1 MYPAFTNCKME
12 EKIIFKTYNSFEAD
26 QILASFQDAGI
37 PAYKREHGIGQ
48 LVEIAAGMSR
58 TSLIEIIIPEEAEDA
73 ADEIL
78 INMGLLAPP
87 PGTGAAIDSKTWA
100 DDTPQGK
107 AALLDDFAM
116 YYETAVLYLKE
127 ENYLEEFYQFF
138 FFKNREQTLIPFEES
153 FQDAFTELCGDRG
166 GKSIA
171 DKTESLFGRPKRMM
185 VFESVDTVKEELEAS
200 SDGWGPFYVVFDLMF
215 CEYDGF
221 TLCFIC
227 GSNN

>member
-1 MYPAFTNCKME
+1 ME
-12 EKIIFKTYNSFEAD
+12 EKIIFKTYSSFEAD
-26 QILASFQDAGI
+26 QILASFRDAGI

-48 LVEIAAGMSR
+48 LAEIAAGMSR

-78 INMGLLAPP
+78 INMGLLEPP
-87 PGTGAAIDSKTWA
+87 PGAQSARDTQTWA
-100 DDTPQGK
+100 DDTPKGK

-116 YYETAVLYLKE
+116 YYETAVLFLEE
-127 ENYLEEFYQFF
+127 ENYLEEFYHLF
-138 FFKNREQTLIPFEES
+138 FFKNREQNLIPFEEH
-153 FQDAFTELCGDRG
+153 FLDAFMELCGSRG

-185 VFESVDTVKEELEAS
+185 VFENVAPVIEELEAS
-200 SDGWGPFYVVFDLMF
+200 SDGWGPFYSVFDLMF
-215 CEYDGF
+215 CEYEGF
-221 TLCFIC
+221 TLCFIA

>member
-1 MYPAFTNCKME
+1 ME

-37 PAYKREHGIGQ
+37 PAYKLEHGLGQ
-48 LVEIAAGMSR
+48 LAEIAAGMSR
-58 TSLIEIIIPEEAEDA
+58 TSLIEIIVPEEAEDA

-78 INMGLLAPP
+78 INMGLLEPP
-87 PGTGAAIDSKTWA
+87 PGAGTARNIQPWDDDS
-100 DDTPQGK
+100 PQGK

-127 ENYLEEFYQFF
+127 EDYLEEFYQFF
-138 FFKNREQTLIPFEES
+138 FFKNREQTLIPFEEN
-153 FQDAFTELCGDRG
+153 FQDAFIELCGDRG
-166 GKSIA
+166 GKNIA

-185 VFESVDTVKEELEAS
+185 VFESVNTVMEELEAS
-200 SDGWGPFYVVFDLMF
+200 SDGWGPFYTVFDLMF

-221 TLCFIC
+221 TLCFIA